1 MTSDQQEQERDVLS
15 DPLPVTRRPSP
26 ASPCVVFS
34 HGLDGEPWGA
44 KIVAMAPVAERHGL
58 RVESIDYRG
67 MEPLAR
73 VARLLDAARA
83 LPQPLIL
90 VGSSLGAH
98 VATAV
103 STQVSALG
111 LFLLAPAFYMRGYEE
126 YTPRPPACPIE
137 IIHGWNDEIVPVA
150 NSIRYAQQYRA
161 RLHLLDS
168 DHRLTANINDICELF
183 DLFLR
188 RVLPR

>member
-1 MTSDQQEQERDVLS
+1 VTSDQQEKIGGMS
-15 DPLPVTRRPSP
+15 DRSPVTRHSSP

-44 KIVAMAPVAERHGL
+44 KIAAMAPIAERHGL

-67 MEPLAR
+67 MEPQVR
-73 VARLLDAARA
+73 VARLLDAART

-103 STQVSALG
+103 STQVSTLG

-126 YTPRPPACPIE
+126 YTPQPPACPIE

-150 NSIRYAQQYRA
+150 NSIRYAQQYRT

-168 DHRLTANINDICELF
+168 DHRLTANIDDICELF

-188 RVLPR
+188 RLLPR